1 MSRSMTRRH
10 QRCQCRLRARVLE
23 AQQLPEPRRV
33 AALRCAAR
41 HCLHLGLRELAQEAR
56 QMARAGGAA

>member
-1 MSRSMTRRH
+1 MSRRMTKRH

-23 AQQLPEPRRV
+23 AQELPEPKRV
-33 AALRCAAR
+33 AVLRCAAR
-41 HCLHLGLRELAQEAR
+41 QCLHLGLRDLAQEAR